1 MTGLGGGA
9 DVGSARRGAGSLTW
23 WQLRR
28 AWLAGGYGLGLNI
41 MINFLAPLRASELGA
56 SLFWI
61 GIIVGVPAVGPAV
74 FGFAIGALSDRLG
87 ARRTFQL
94 ATAGTVATTGAMAL
108 AGSWQVLLVLQV
120 LHGPLRAA
128 GWVSSQSYITTLDDD
143 PANRVRNTSRF
154 AFVTASSRTAMPL
167 AVAAVADWLGLRFAF
182 VAVAVYS
189 ALCFLLAL
197 SLADRGP
204 TAPAEGEEKGDVGS
218 GAVSSERPEEKAG
231 SGTGGPG
238 TAAGPAQ
245 AGPTRGRRDAVDLL
259 RTPGIQVAFLLSFA
273 RVWASSVLVAFY
285 SLLLVERGL
294 SKTVA
299 GLVVSANA
307 GTAMVMTLLVT
318 GLTGVMSKQ
327 ALTALGLA
335 AGAVGFALV
344 PATAGTA
351 LAFVPAVLA
360 GIGEGFSLP
369 LLIAIVGEVA
379 PARLQGMAI
388 GMRIGVNQGAQ
399 FTASALMGTVTGAV
413 GLAGGFPVAGAVT
426 AAVLAAAMARHLLPR
441 PERPG

>member
-1 MTGLGGGA
+1 MPDRAAAG
-9 DVGSARRGAGSLTW
+9 GSLTW

-61 GIIVGVPAVGPAV
+61 GIIVGVPAVGPAL
-74 FGFAIGALSDRLG
+74 FGFVIGALSDRLG

-94 ATAGTVATTGAMAL
+94 ATAGTAVTTGAMAL
-108 AGSWQVLLVLQV
+108 AGHWQVLLALQV

-128 GWVSSQSYITTLDDD
+128 GWVSSQSYITALDDD
-143 PANRVRNTSRF
+143 PANRIRNTSRF

-189 ALCFLLAL
+189 ALYLLLAL
-197 SLADRGP
+197 SLADRRPAASAEASEEG
-204 TAPAEGEEKGDVGS
+204 AAGAAEGAE
-218 GAVSSERPEEKAG
+218 GAASDMNDGPD
-231 SGTGGPG
+231 SGTGPG
-238 TAAGPAQ
+238 RGRGEAG
-245 AGPTRGRRDAVDLL
+245 RSRRDAVDLL
-259 RTPGIQVAFLLSFA
+259 RIPGIQVAFLLSFA

-318 GLTGVMSKQ
+318 GLARTMSKET
-327 ALTALGLA
+327 LTALGLA

-344 PATAGTA
+344 PATSGSA
-351 LAFVPAVLA
+351 LAFVPAVLV

-369 LLIAIVGEVA
+369 LLIAIVGEAA

-399 FTASALMGTVTGAV
+399 FTASTLMGAVTGAV
-413 GLAGGFPVAGAVT
+413 GLAAGFPVAGAVT
-426 AAVLAAAMARHLLPR
+426 AAVLAAAMARHTLPR
-441 PERPG
+441 PNRLG

>member
-1 MTGLGGGA
+1 MTGLGGA
-9 DVGSARRGAGSLTW
+9 DAGSARPGLGSLTW

-143 PANRVRNTSRF
+143 PAHRIRNTSRF

-167 AVAAVADWLGLRFAF
+167 VVAAVADWFGLRFAF

-189 ALCFLLAL
+189 ALYFLLAL

-204 TAPAEGEEKGDVGS
+204 AASAEEPEEKVGS
-218 GAVSSERPEEKAG
+218 GAVSSERSEEKAEAG
-231 SGTGGPG
+231 AGGPG
-238 TAAGPAQ
+238 TAASPAQ
-245 AGPTRGRRDAVDLL
+245 AGPGRSRRDAVDLL

-318 GLTGVMSKQ
+318 GLTGAMSKQ

-413 GLAGGFPVAGAVT
+413 GLAGGFPVAGAIT

-441 PERPG
+441 PVRPG

>member
-1 MTGLGGGA
+1 MPDRA
-9 DVGSARRGAGSLTW
+9 AAVGSLTW

-74 FGFAIGALSDRLG
+74 FGFVIGALSDRLG

-94 ATAGTVATTGAMAL
+94 ATAGTVVTTGAMAL
-108 AGSWQVLLVLQV
+108 AGHWQMLLALQV

-128 GWVSSQSYITTLDDD
+128 GWVSSQSYITALDDD
-143 PANRVRNTSRF
+143 PANRIRNTSRF

-167 AVAAVADWLGLRFAF
+167 AVAVVADWLGLRFAF

-189 ALCFLLAL
+189 ALYFLLAL

-204 TAPAEGEEKGDVGS
+204 AASSEEPAEVSAEGRS
-218 GAVSSERPEEKAG
+218 G
-231 SGTGGPG
+231 
-238 TAAGPAQ
+238 
-245 AGPTRGRRDAVDLL
+245 RDALDLL
-259 RTPGIQVAFLLSFA
+259 RIPGIQVAFLLSFA

-285 SLLLVERGL
+285 SLLLVEQGL

-318 GLTGVMSKQ
+318 GLARTMSKEV
-327 ALTALGLA
+327 LTALGLA
-335 AGAVGFALV
+335 AGAVGFALI
-344 PATAGTA
+344 PATGGSA
-351 LAFVPAVLA
+351 LAFVPAVLV

-369 LLIAIVGEVA
+369 LLIAIVGEAA

-399 FTASALMGTVTGAV
+399 FTASTLMGAVTGAV
-413 GLAGGFPVAGAVT
+413 GLAAGFPVAGAVT
-426 AAVLAAAMARHLLPR
+426 AAVLAAAMARHILPAR
-441 PERPG
+441 S

>member
-9 DVGSARRGAGSLTW
+9 AAGPARPGAGSLTW

-87 ARRTFQL
+87 ARRTVQL

-189 ALCFLLAL
+189 ALYFLLAL
-197 SLADRGP
+197 SLADREP
-204 TAPAEGEEKGDVGS
+204 TAPAEGT
-218 GAVSSERPEEKAG
+218 EEKAG
-231 SGTGGPG
+231 SGAGGPG

-245 AGPTRGRRDAVDLL
+245 AAPTRGRRDAVDLL

-318 GLTGVMSKQ
+318 GLTGAMSKQ

-441 PERPG
+441 PTRPG

>member
-1 MTGLGGGA
+1 MTGPGGA
-9 DVGSARRGAGSLTW
+9 DASLARPGVGSLTW

-167 AVAAVADWLGLRFAF
+167 AVAAVADWFGLRFAF

-189 ALCFLLAL
+189 ALYFLLAL

-204 TAPAEGEEKGDVGS
+204 TAPAEEPEEKAGS

-231 SGTGGPG
+231 PGAGGPG
-238 TAAGPAQ
+238 TGTAASSARADP
-245 AGPTRGRRDAVDLL
+245 PRSRRDAVDLL

-318 GLTGVMSKQ
+318 GLTGAMSKE

-344 PATAGTA
+344 PATAGSA
-351 LAFVPAVLA
+351 LAFVPAVLV

-413 GLAGGFPVAGAVT
+413 GLAGGFPVAGAIT

-441 PERPG
+441 PG

>member
-1 MTGLGGGA
+1 MTGLGGA
-9 DVGSARRGAGSLTW
+9 DAGSARLGVGSLTW

-74 FGFAIGALSDRLG
+74 FGFAIGAVSDRLG

-108 AGSWQVLLVLQV
+108 AGSWQMLLALQV

-128 GWVSSQSYITTLDDD
+128 GWVSSQSYITAIDDD
-143 PANRVRNTSRF
+143 PDNRIRNTSRF

-167 AVAAVADWLGLRFAF
+167 VVAAVADWFGLRFAF
-182 VAVAVYS
+182 AAVAVYS
-189 ALCFLLAL
+189 ALYFLLAL

-204 TAPAEGEEKGDVGS
+204 AAP
-218 GAVSSERPEEKAG
+218 PEEEVSAQAAAAG
-231 SGTGGPG
+231 SDPSRSE
-238 TAAGPAQ
+238 AG
-245 AGPTRGRRDAVDLL
+245 RSRRDAVDLL
-259 RTPGIQVAFLLSFA
+259 RNPGIQVAFLLSFA

-285 SLLLVERGL
+285 SLLLVQEGL
-294 SKTVA
+294 SKTMA

-318 GLTGVMSKQ
+318 RLSHALSKQ

-344 PATAGTA
+344 PATGGSV
-351 LAFVPAVLA
+351 LAFIPAVLV

-399 FTASALMGTVTGAV
+399 FTASTLMGVVTGAV
-413 GLAGGFPVAGAVT
+413 GLAAGFPVAGAVT
-426 AAVLAAAMARHLLPR
+426 AAVLAAAMARHTLPR
-441 PERPG
+441 PTRSG

>member
-9 DVGSARRGAGSLTW
+9 GAGSARPGAGSLTW

-189 ALCFLLAL
+189 ALYFLLAL

-204 TAPAEGEEKGDVGS
+204 TAPAEGEGETVTGV
-218 GAVSSERPEEKAG
+218 
-231 SGTGGPG
+231 GGPG
-238 TAAGPAQ
+238 TAASPAQ

-318 GLTGVMSKQ
+318 GLTGAMSKQ

-441 PERPG
+441 PG

>member
-1 MTGLGGGA
+1 MPDRAAAG
-9 DVGSARRGAGSLTW
+9 GSLTW

-74 FGFAIGALSDRLG
+74 FGFVIGALSDRLG

-94 ATAGTVATTGAMAL
+94 ATAGTAVTTGAMAL
-108 AGSWQVLLVLQV
+108 AGHWQVLLALQV

-128 GWVSSQSYITTLDDD
+128 GWVSSQSYITALDDD
-143 PANRVRNTSRF
+143 PANRIRNTSRF

-189 ALCFLLAL
+189 ALYLLLAL

-204 TAPAEGEEKGDVGS
+204 ADSAEGPEDGTAGVGS
-218 GAVSSERPEEKAG
+218 TGSDAAAG
-231 SGTGGPG
+231 SAAG
-238 TAAGPAQ
+238 AAGPDSG
-245 AGPTRGRRDAVDLL
+245 AGPGRGRGEAGRSRRDAVDLL
-259 RTPGIQVAFLLSFA
+259 RIPGIQVAFLLSFA

-318 GLTGVMSKQ
+318 GLARTMSKET
-327 ALTALGLA
+327 LTALGLA

-344 PATAGTA
+344 PATGGSA
-351 LAFVPAVLA
+351 LAFVPAVLV

-369 LLIAIVGEVA
+369 LLIAIVGEAA

-399 FTASALMGTVTGAV
+399 FTASTLMGAVTGAV
-413 GLAGGFPVAGAVT
+413 GLAAGFPVAGAVT
-426 AAVLAAAMARHLLPR
+426 AAVLAAAMARHTLPAR
-441 PERPG
+441 S

>member
-1 MTGLGGGA
+1 MTGLGGA
-9 DVGSARRGAGSLTW
+9 DAGSARLSVGSLTW

-74 FGFAIGALSDRLG
+74 FGFAIGAVSDRLG

-94 ATAGTVATTGAMAL
+94 ATAGTVVTTGAMAL

-128 GWVSSQSYITTLDDD
+128 GWVSSQSYITAIDDNPD
-143 PANRVRNTSRF
+143 NRIRNTSRF

-167 AVAAVADWLGLRFAF
+167 AVAAVADWFGLRFAF
-182 VAVAVYS
+182 AAVAVYS
-189 ALCFLLAL
+189 ALYFLLAL

-204 TAPAEGEEKGDVGS
+204 AAAPKEEVSARAEAG
-218 GAVSSERPEEKAG
+218 AG
-231 SGTGGPG
+231 SDPG
-238 TAAGPAQ
+238 QGEAVRSEAGRGE
-245 AGPTRGRRDAVDLL
+245 AGRSRHDAVDLL
-259 RTPGIQVAFLLSFA
+259 RNPGIQVAFLLSFA

-285 SLLLVERGL
+285 SLLLVQEGL

-318 GLTGVMSKQ
+318 RLSHAMSKQ

-344 PATAGTA
+344 PATGGSV
-351 LAFVPAVLA
+351 LAFIPAVLV

-399 FTASALMGTVTGAV
+399 FTASTLMGVVTGAV
-413 GLAGGFPVAGAVT
+413 GLAAGFPVAGAVT
-426 AAVLAAAMARHLLPR
+426 AAVLAAAMARHVVSR
-441 PERPG
+441 PTRSG

>member
-9 DVGSARRGAGSLTW
+9 GAGSTRRGAGSLTW

-189 ALCFLLAL
+189 ALYFLLAL

-204 TAPAEGEEKGDVGS
+204 APPAEEKGDVRS
-218 GAVSSERPEEKAG
+218 GAVSSERPEEKAEAG
-231 SGTGGPG
+231 AGGPG
-238 TAAGPAQ
+238 TAASSAQ
-245 AGPTRGRRDAVDLL
+245 AGKGRSRRDAVDLL

-318 GLTGVMSKQ
+318 GLTGAMSKQ

-441 PERPG
+441 PG

>member
-1 MTGLGGGA
+1 MTGFDGA
-9 DVGSARRGAGSLTW
+9 DAGSARLGVGSLTW

-74 FGFAIGALSDRLG
+74 FGFAIGAVSDRLG

-108 AGSWQVLLVLQV
+108 AGSWQMLLVLQV

-128 GWVSSQSYITTLDDD
+128 GWVSSQSYITAIDAD
-143 PANRVRNTSRF
+143 PDNRIRNTSRF

-167 AVAAVADWLGLRFAF
+167 AVAAVADWFGLRFAF

-189 ALCFLLAL
+189 ALYFLLAL

-204 TAPAEGEEKGDVGS
+204 SAA
-218 GAVSSERPEEKAG
+218 PEEEVSAQAAAG
-231 SGTGGPG
+231 AGPDPSRGEAVRGGPG
-238 TAAGPAQ
+238 RGEAGQ
-245 AGPTRGRRDAVDLL
+245 SRRDAVDLL
-259 RTPGIQVAFLLSFA
+259 RNPGIQVAFLLSFA

-285 SLLLVERGL
+285 SLLLVQEGL
-294 SKTVA
+294 SKTMA

-318 GLTGVMSKQ
+318 RLSHALSKQ

-344 PATAGTA
+344 PATGGSV
-351 LAFVPAVLA
+351 LAFVPAVLV

-399 FTASALMGTVTGAV
+399 FTASTLMGVVTGAV
-413 GLAGGFPVAGAVT
+413 GLAAGFPVAGAVT
-426 AAVLAAAMARHLLPR
+426 AAVLAAAMARHVLPR
-441 PERPG
+441 PTRSG

>member
-1 MTGLGGGA
+1 MTGLGGA
-9 DVGSARRGAGSLTW
+9 DAGSARLGVGSLTW

-74 FGFAIGALSDRLG
+74 FGFAIGAVSDRLG

-108 AGSWQVLLVLQV
+108 AGSWQMLLVLQV

-128 GWVSSQSYITTLDDD
+128 GWVSSQSYITAIDAD
-143 PANRVRNTSRF
+143 PDNRIRNTSRF

-167 AVAAVADWLGLRFAF
+167 VVAAVADWFGLRFAF
-182 VAVAVYS
+182 AAGAVYS
-189 ALCFLLAL
+189 ALYFLLAL

-204 TAPAEGEEKGDVGS
+204 AAP
-218 GAVSSERPEEKAG
+218 PEEEEVSAQAAASAG
-231 SGTGGPG
+231 SDPHRGEAVRGE
-238 TAAGPAQ
+238 AGRVE
-245 AGPTRGRRDAVDLL
+245 AGRSRRDAVDLL
-259 RTPGIQVAFLLSFA
+259 RNPGIQVAFLLSFA

-285 SLLLVERGL
+285 SLLLVQEGL

-318 GLTGVMSKQ
+318 RLSHAVSKQ
-327 ALTALGLA
+327 VLTALGLA

-344 PATAGTA
+344 PATGGSV
-351 LAFVPAVLA
+351 LAFVPAVLV

-399 FTASALMGTVTGAV
+399 FTASTLMGVVTGAV
-413 GLAGGFPVAGAVT
+413 GLAAGFPVAGAVT
-426 AAVLAAAMARHLLPR
+426 AAVLAAAMARHTLSSTLPAID
-441 PERPG
+441 

>member
-1 MTGLGGGA
+1 MTGLGGA
-9 DVGSARRGAGSLTW
+9 DVGSTRSARPGVGSLTW

-143 PANRVRNTSRF
+143 PANRIRNTSRF

-167 AVAAVADWLGLRFAF
+167 AVAAVADWFGLRFAF

-189 ALCFLLAL
+189 ALYFLLAL

-204 TAPAEGEEKGDVGS
+204 TAPAEE
-218 GAVSSERPEEKAG
+218 PEEKAEAG
-231 SGTGGPG
+231 AGGPG
-238 TAAGPAQ
+238 TAASPAQ
-245 AGPTRGRRDAVDLL
+245 AGPGRSRRDALDLL

-318 GLTGVMSKQ
+318 GLTGAMSKQ

-344 PATAGTA
+344 PATAGTV

-413 GLAGGFPVAGAVT
+413 GLAGGFPVAGAIT

-441 PERPG
+441 PARPG

>member
-1 MTGLGGGA
+1 MTGLGGA
-9 DVGSARRGAGSLTW
+9 DAGSARPGVGSLTW

-74 FGFAIGALSDRLG
+74 FGFAIGAVSDRLG

-108 AGSWQVLLVLQV
+108 AGSWQMLLALQV

-128 GWVSSQSYITTLDDD
+128 GWVSSQSYITAIDDD
-143 PANRVRNTSRF
+143 PDNRIRNTSRF

-167 AVAAVADWLGLRFAF
+167 AVAAVADWFGLRFAF

-189 ALCFLLAL
+189 ALYFLLAL

-204 TAPAEGEEKGDVGS
+204 SAAPEEEVSAQAATGAGSDPGRSEVVRS
-218 GAVSSERPEEKAG
+218 GAGRGEAG
-231 SGTGGPG
+231 RS
-238 TAAGPAQ
+238 
-245 AGPTRGRRDAVDLL
+245 RRDAMDLL
-259 RTPGIQVAFLLSFA
+259 RNPGIQVAFLLSFA

-285 SLLLVERGL
+285 SLLLVQEGL

-318 GLTGVMSKQ
+318 RLSHAVSKQ
-327 ALTALGLA
+327 VLTALGLA

-344 PATAGTA
+344 PATGGSV
-351 LAFVPAVLA
+351 LAFIPAVLV

-399 FTASALMGTVTGAV
+399 FTASTLMGVVTGAV
-413 GLAGGFPVAGAVT
+413 GLAAGFPVAGAVT
-426 AAVLAAAMARHLLPR
+426 AAVLAAAMARHTLPR
-441 PERPG
+441 PASSG

>member
-1 MTGLGGGA
+1 MPDRAAAG
-9 DVGSARRGAGSLTW
+9 GSLTW

-74 FGFAIGALSDRLG
+74 FGFVIGALSDRLG

-94 ATAGTVATTGAMAL
+94 ATAGTVVTTGAMAL
-108 AGSWQVLLVLQV
+108 AGHWQVLLVLQV

-128 GWVSSQSYITTLDDD
+128 GWVSSQSYITALDDD
-143 PANRVRNTSRF
+143 PANRIRNTSRF

-167 AVAAVADWLGLRFAF
+167 AVAVVADWLGLRFAF

-189 ALCFLLAL
+189 ALYFLLAL

-204 TAPAEGEEKGDVGS
+204 AASAEEPED
-218 GAVSSERPEEKAG
+218 GAAGAG
-231 SGTGGPG
+231 STGSDAAAGSAVG
-238 TAAGPAQ
+238 AMSDAAGPARGE
-245 AGPTRGRRDAVDLL
+245 AGRSGRDALDLL
-259 RTPGIQVAFLLSFA
+259 RIPGIQVAFLLSFA

-318 GLTGVMSKQ
+318 GLARTMSKE

-335 AGAVGFALV
+335 AGAVGFALI
-344 PATAGTA
+344 PATGGSA
-351 LAFVPAVLA
+351 LAFVPAVLV

-369 LLIAIVGEVA
+369 LLIAIVGEAA

-399 FTASALMGTVTGAV
+399 FTASTLMGAVTGAV
-413 GLAGGFPVAGAVT
+413 GLAAGFPIAGAVT
-426 AAVLAAAMARHLLPR
+426 AAVLAAAMARHILPR
-441 PERPG
+441 PGCH

>member
-1 MTGLGGGA
+1 MTGPGGA
-9 DVGSARRGAGSLTW
+9 DASLARPGVGSLTW

-143 PANRVRNTSRF
+143 PANRIRNTSRF

-167 AVAAVADWLGLRFAF
+167 AVAAVADWFGLRFAF

-189 ALCFLLAL
+189 ALYFLLAL

-204 TAPAEGEEKGDVGS
+204 TVPVQEEGDVGS
-218 GAVSSERPEEKAG
+218 GAVSSERSEEKAEAG
-231 SGTGGPG
+231 AGGPGTG

-245 AGPTRGRRDAVDLL
+245 AGPGRSRRDAVDLL

-318 GLTGVMSKQ
+318 GLAGAMSKQ

-344 PATAGTA
+344 PATAGTV
-351 LAFVPAVLA
+351 LAFVPAVLV

-399 FTASALMGTVTGAV
+399 FTASALMGTVTGVV
-413 GLAGGFPVAGAVT
+413 GLAGGFPVAGAIT

-441 PERPG
+441 PARPG

>member
-1 MTGLGGGA
+1 MTEFGGA
-9 DVGSARRGAGSLTW
+9 DAGSARLGVGSLTW

-74 FGFAIGALSDRLG
+74 FGFAIGAVSDRLG

-94 ATAGTVATTGAMAL
+94 ATAGTVVTTGAMAL
-108 AGSWQVLLVLQV
+108 AGSWQMLLVLQV

-128 GWVSSQSYITTLDDD
+128 GWVSSQSYITAIDDD
-143 PANRVRNTSRF
+143 PDNRIRNTSRF
-154 AFVTASSRTAMPL
+154 AFVTASSRTVMPL
-167 AVAAVADWLGLRFAF
+167 AVAAVADWFGLRFAF

-189 ALCFLLAL
+189 ALYFLLAL

-204 TAPAEGEEKGDVGS
+204 AA
-218 GAVSSERPEEKAG
+218 APEEEVSAQAAAGAG
-231 SGTGGPG
+231 SDPG
-238 TAAGPAQ
+238 RGEAGQ
-245 AGPTRGRRDAVDLL
+245 SRRDAVDLL
-259 RTPGIQVAFLLSFA
+259 RNPGIQVAFLLSFA

-285 SLLLVERGL
+285 SLLLVQEGL

-318 GLTGVMSKQ
+318 RLSHALSKQ

-344 PATAGTA
+344 PATGGSA
-351 LAFVPAVLA
+351 LAFIPAVLV

-399 FTASALMGTVTGAV
+399 FTASTLMGVVTGAV
-413 GLAGGFPVAGAVT
+413 GLAAGFPVAGAVT
-426 AAVLAAAMARHLLPR
+426 AAVLAAAMARHTLPR
-441 PERPG
+441 PASSG

>member
-1 MTGLGGGA
+1 MTGLGGA
-9 DVGSARRGAGSLTW
+9 DSGSARLGVGSLTW

-74 FGFAIGALSDRLG
+74 FGFAIGAVSDRLG

-94 ATAGTVATTGAMAL
+94 ATAGTVVTTGAMAL
-108 AGSWQVLLVLQV
+108 AGSWQMLLVLQV

-128 GWVSSQSYITTLDDD
+128 GWVSSQSYITAIDDD
-143 PANRVRNTSRF
+143 PDNRIRNTSRF

-167 AVAAVADWLGLRFAF
+167 AVAAVADWFGLRFAF

-189 ALCFLLAL
+189 ALYFLLAL

-204 TAPAEGEEKGDVGS
+204 ASA
-218 GAVSSERPEEKAG
+218 PEEVSAQAEAG
-231 SGTGGPG
+231 
-238 TAAGPAQ
+238 AGPDPDRAETGRGG
-245 AGPTRGRRDAVDLL
+245 AGRNRRDAVDLL
-259 RTPGIQVAFLLSFA
+259 RNPGIQVAFLLSFA

-285 SLLLVERGL
+285 SLLLVQEGL
-294 SKTVA
+294 SKTMA

-318 GLTGVMSKQ
+318 RLSHALSKQ

-344 PATAGTA
+344 PATGGSV
-351 LAFVPAVLA
+351 LAFIPAVLV

-399 FTASALMGTVTGAV
+399 FTASTLMGVVTGAV
-413 GLAGGFPVAGAVT
+413 GLAAGFPVAGAVT
-426 AAVLAAAMARHLLPR
+426 AAVLAAAMARHVLPR
-441 PERPG
+441 PTRSG

>member
-1 MTGLGGGA
+1 MTGLGGA
-9 DVGSARRGAGSLTW
+9 DAGSARLSVGSLTW

-74 FGFAIGALSDRLG
+74 FGFAIGAVSDRLG

-94 ATAGTVATTGAMAL
+94 ATAGTVVTTGAMAL
-108 AGSWQVLLVLQV
+108 AGSWQMLLVLQV

-128 GWVSSQSYITTLDDD
+128 GWVSSQSYITAIDDD
-143 PANRVRNTSRF
+143 PDNRIRNTSRF

-167 AVAAVADWLGLRFAF
+167 AVAAVADWFGLRFAF

-189 ALCFLLAL
+189 ALYFLLAL

-204 TAPAEGEEKGDVGS
+204 AA
-218 GAVSSERPEEKAG
+218 APEEVSAQA
-231 SGTGGPG
+231 
-238 TAAGPAQ
+238 AAG
-245 AGPTRGRRDAVDLL
+245 AGPDPSRGEAVRSEAGRGEAVRRGAGRGEAGRSRRDAVDLL
-259 RTPGIQVAFLLSFA
+259 RNPGIQVAFLLSFA

-285 SLLLVERGL
+285 SLLLVQEGL

-318 GLTGVMSKQ
+318 RLSHAVSKQ
-327 ALTALGLA
+327 VLTALGLA

-344 PATAGTA
+344 PATGGSV
-351 LAFVPAVLA
+351 LAFVPAVLV

-399 FTASALMGTVTGAV
+399 FTASTLMGVVTGAV
-413 GLAGGFPVAGAVT
+413 GLAAGFPVAGAVT
-426 AAVLAAAMARHLLPR
+426 AAVLAAAMARHTLSSTLPAID
-441 PERPG
+441 

>member
-1 MTGLGGGA
+1 MTGLGGA
-9 DVGSARRGAGSLTW
+9 DAGSARPGVGSLTW

-74 FGFAIGALSDRLG
+74 FGFAIGAVSDRLG

-108 AGSWQVLLVLQV
+108 AGSWQMLLALQV

-128 GWVSSQSYITTLDDD
+128 GWVSSQSYITAIDDD
-143 PANRVRNTSRF
+143 PDNRIRNTSRF

-167 AVAAVADWLGLRFAF
+167 AVAAVADWFGLRFAF

-189 ALCFLLAL
+189 ALYFLLAL

-204 TAPAEGEEKGDVGS
+204 AAAPEGE
-218 GAVSSERPEEKAG
+218 VSAQAATGAG
-231 SGTGGPG
+231 SDPSRSETGRVE
-238 TAAGPAQ
+238 AG
-245 AGPTRGRRDAVDLL
+245 RSRRDAVDLL
-259 RTPGIQVAFLLSFA
+259 RNPGIQVAFLLSFA

-285 SLLLVERGL
+285 SLLLVQEGL
-294 SKTVA
+294 PKTMA

-318 GLTGVMSKQ
+318 RLSHALSKQ
-327 ALTALGLA
+327 VLTALGLA

-344 PATAGTA
+344 PATGGSV
-351 LAFVPAVLA
+351 LAFVPAVLV

-399 FTASALMGTVTGAV
+399 FTASTLMGVVTGAV
-413 GLAGGFPVAGAVT
+413 GLAAGFPVAGAVT
-426 AAVLAAAMARHLLPR
+426 AAVLAAAMARHVLPR
-441 PERPG
+441 PTRSG

>member
-1 MTGLGGGA
+1 MTGPGGA
-9 DVGSARRGAGSLTW
+9 DAGSARPGLGSLTW

-143 PANRVRNTSRF
+143 PANRIRNTSRF

-167 AVAAVADWLGLRFAF
+167 AVAAVADWFGLRFAF

-189 ALCFLLAL
+189 ALYFLLAL

-204 TAPAEGEEKGDVGS
+204 TASAEEPEEKAGS
-218 GAVSSERPEEKAG
+218 GAVSSERPEEKAEAG
-231 SGTGGPG
+231 AGGPG
-238 TAAGPAQ
+238 TAASPAQ
-245 AGPTRGRRDAVDLL
+245 AGPGRSRRDAVDLL

-318 GLTGVMSKQ
+318 GLTGAMSKQ

-344 PATAGTA
+344 PATAGTV
-351 LAFVPAVLA
+351 LAFVPAVLV

-413 GLAGGFPVAGAVT
+413 GLAGGFPVAGAIT

-441 PERPG
+441 PTRPG

>member
-1 MTGLGGGA
+1 MTGPGGA
-9 DVGSARRGAGSLTW
+9 DARSARPGLGSLTW

-167 AVAAVADWLGLRFAF
+167 AVAAVADWFGLRFAF

-189 ALCFLLAL
+189 ALYFLLAL

-204 TAPAEGEEKGDVGS
+204 TALAEEEEKVGS
-218 GAVSSERPEEKAG
+218 GAVSSERPEEKAEAG
-231 SGTGGPG
+231 AGGPETG
-238 TAAGPAQ
+238 TAASPAQ
-245 AGPTRGRRDAVDLL
+245 AGPGRSRRDAVDLL

-318 GLTGVMSKQ
+318 GLTGAMSKQ

-335 AGAVGFALV
+335 AGAVGFALI

-351 LAFVPAVLA
+351 LAFVPAVLV

-413 GLAGGFPVAGAVT
+413 GLAGGFPVAGAIT

-441 PERPG
+441 PARPG

>member
-9 DVGSARRGAGSLTW
+9 GAGSTHRGVGSLTW

-189 ALCFLLAL
+189 ALYFLLAL

-204 TAPAEGEEKGDVGS
+204 TAPAEGEGETVT
-218 GAVSSERPEEKAG
+218 GAVSSEGPEEMTAAG
-231 SGTGGPG
+231 AGGPG

-245 AGPTRGRRDAVDLL
+245 AAPTRGRRDAVDLL

-318 GLTGVMSKQ
+318 GLTRAMSKQ

>member
-1 MTGLGGGA
+1 MPDRAAAG
-9 DVGSARRGAGSLTW
+9 GSLTW

-74 FGFAIGALSDRLG
+74 FGFVIGALSDRLG

-94 ATAGTVATTGAMAL
+94 ATAGTVVTTGAMAL
-108 AGSWQVLLVLQV
+108 AGHWQMLLALQV

-128 GWVSSQSYITTLDDD
+128 GWVSSQSYITALDDD
-143 PANRVRNTSRF
+143 PANRIRNTSRF

-167 AVAAVADWLGLRFAF
+167 AVAVVADWLGLRFAF

-189 ALCFLLAL
+189 ALYFLLAL

-204 TAPAEGEEKGDVGS
+204 ATSVGEPEDSAAGAGSTGSDAAAESAGGAMSDEPGS
-218 GAVSSERPEEKAG
+218 GRGK
-231 SGTGGPG
+231 SG
-238 TAAGPAQ
+238 
-245 AGPTRGRRDAVDLL
+245 RSRRDALDLL
-259 RTPGIQVAFLLSFA
+259 RIPGIQVAFLLSFA

-285 SLLLVERGL
+285 SLLLVEQGL

-318 GLTGVMSKQ
+318 GLAQTMSKEV
-327 ALTALGLA
+327 LTALGLA
-335 AGAVGFALV
+335 AGAVGFALI
-344 PATAGTA
+344 PATGGSA
-351 LAFVPAVLA
+351 LAFVPAVLV

-369 LLIAIVGEVA
+369 LLIAIVGEAA

-399 FTASALMGTVTGAV
+399 FTASTLMGAVTGAV
-413 GLAGGFPVAGAVT
+413 GLAAGFPVAGAVT
-426 AAVLAAAMARHLLPR
+426 AAVLAAAMARHILPAR
-441 PERPG
+441 S

>member
-1 MTGLGGGA
+1 MTGLGGA
-9 DVGSARRGAGSLTW
+9 DASSARSGVGSLTW

-143 PANRVRNTSRF
+143 PANRIRNTSRF

-167 AVAAVADWLGLRFAF
+167 AVAAVADWFGLRFAF

-189 ALCFLLAL
+189 ALYFLLAL

-204 TAPAEGEEKGDVGS
+204 TAPAEEKVETG
-218 GAVSSERPEEKAG
+218 AG
-231 SGTGGPG
+231 SPG
-238 TAAGPAQ
+238 TAVSPAQ
-245 AGPTRGRRDAVDLL
+245 AGPGRSRRDAVDLL

-318 GLTGVMSKQ
+318 GLTGAMSKQ

-413 GLAGGFPVAGAVT
+413 GLAGGFPVAGAIT

-441 PERPG
+441 SIRPD

>member
-1 MTGLGGGA
+1 MTGPGGA
-9 DVGSARRGAGSLTW
+9 GVGSARSARPGLGSLTW

-143 PANRVRNTSRF
+143 PANRIRNTSRF

-167 AVAAVADWLGLRFAF
+167 AVAAVADWFGLRFAF

-189 ALCFLLAL
+189 ALYFLLAL

-204 TAPAEGEEKGDVGS
+204 TAPVEEEGDVGS
-218 GAVSSERPEEKAG
+218 GA
-231 SGTGGPG
+231 GGPG
-238 TAAGPAQ
+238 IAASPAQ
-245 AGPTRGRRDAVDLL
+245 AGPGRSRRDAVDLL

-294 SKTVA
+294 SKTLA

-318 GLTGVMSKQ
+318 GLTGAMSKQ

-344 PATAGTA
+344 PATAGTV
-351 LAFVPAVLA
+351 LAFVPAVLV

-413 GLAGGFPVAGAVT
+413 GLAGGFPVAGAIT

-441 PERPG
+441 SVHPG

>member
-1 MTGLGGGA
+1 MT
-9 DVGSARRGAGSLTW
+9 GSLTW

-108 AGSWQVLLVLQV
+108 AGHWQVLLVLQV

-128 GWVSSQSYITTLDDD
+128 GWVSSQSYITALDDD
-143 PANRVRNTSRF
+143 PANRIRNTSRF

-167 AVAAVADWLGLRFAF
+167 VVAAVADWLGLRFAF
-182 VAVAVYS
+182 VAVAAYS
-189 ALCFLLAL
+189 ALYFLLAL

-204 TAPAEGEEKGDVGS
+204 AAPAEAPEGE
-218 GAVSSERPEEKAG
+218 AAARTAG
-231 SGTGGPG
+231 SGTAADPARGGSG
-238 TAAGPAQ
+238 
-245 AGPTRGRRDAVDLL
+245 RGRRDAMDLL
-259 RTPGIQVAFLLSFA
+259 RTPGIQVVFLLSFA

-285 SLLLVERGL
+285 SLLLVDRGL

-318 GLTGVMSKQ
+318 GLARAMSKQ
-327 ALTALGLA
+327 TLTALGLA

-344 PATAGTA
+344 PATAGSA
-351 LAFVPAVLA
+351 LAFVPAVLV

-399 FTASALMGTVTGAV
+399 FTASTLMGVVAGAL
-413 GLAGGFPVAGAVT
+413 GLAAGFPVAGAVT
-426 AAVLAAAMARHLLPR
+426 AAVLAAAMARHALS
-441 PERPG
+441 RPGRSG

>member
-1 MTGLGGGA
+1 MPDRA
-9 DVGSARRGAGSLTW
+9 AAVGSLTW

-74 FGFAIGALSDRLG
+74 FGFVIGALSDRLG

-94 ATAGTVATTGAMAL
+94 ATAGTVVTTGAMAL
-108 AGSWQVLLVLQV
+108 AGHWQVLLVLQV

-128 GWVSSQSYITTLDDD
+128 GWVSSQSYITALDDD
-143 PANRVRNTSRF
+143 PANRIRNTSRF

-189 ALCFLLAL
+189 ALYFLLAL

-204 TAPAEGEEKGDVGS
+204 AASVEEPEDVAEAAESTGS
-218 GAVSSERPEEKAG
+218 DAAAG
-231 SGTGGPG
+231 SAAGAGPVMAAESAVGTASD
-238 TAAGPAQ
+238 AAGP
-245 AGPTRGRRDAVDLL
+245 GRAESGRSGRDALDLL
-259 RTPGIQVAFLLSFA
+259 RIPGIQVAFLLSFA

-318 GLTGVMSKQ
+318 GLARTMSKE

-335 AGAVGFALV
+335 AGAVGFALI
-344 PATAGTA
+344 PATGGSA
-351 LAFVPAVLA
+351 LAFIPAVLV

-369 LLIAIVGEVA
+369 LLIAIVGEAA

-399 FTASALMGTVTGAV
+399 FTASTLMGAVTGAV
-413 GLAGGFPVAGAVT
+413 GLAAGFPIAGAVT
-426 AAVLAAAMARHLLPR
+426 AAVLAAAMARHTLPAR
-441 PERPG
+441 S

>member
-9 DVGSARRGAGSLTW
+9 DVGSARPGAGSLTW

-143 PANRVRNTSRF
+143 PANRIRNTSRF

-189 ALCFLLAL
+189 ALYFLLAL

-204 TAPAEGEEKGDVGS
+204 TAPAEGEGDVES
-218 GAVSSERPEEKAG
+218 GAVSSEGPEEMIAA
-231 SGTGGPG
+231 SAGGPG

-318 GLTGVMSKQ
+318 GLTGAMSKQ

>member
-1 MTGLGGGA
+1 MPDRA
-9 DVGSARRGAGSLTW
+9 AAVGSLTW

-74 FGFAIGALSDRLG
+74 FGFVIGALSDRLG

-94 ATAGTVATTGAMAL
+94 ATAGTVVTTGAMAL
-108 AGSWQVLLVLQV
+108 AGHWQVLLALQV

-128 GWVSSQSYITTLDDD
+128 GWVSSQSYITALDDD
-143 PANRVRNTSRF
+143 PANRIRNTSRF

-167 AVAAVADWLGLRFAF
+167 AVAVVADGLGLRFAF

-189 ALCFLLAL
+189 ALYFLLAL
-197 SLADRGP
+197 SLAGRGP
-204 TAPAEGEEKGDVGS
+204 AASAKEPEDGAAGARSTGS
-218 GAVSSERPEEKAG
+218 DAAAG
-231 SGTGGPG
+231 SAVGAMSDESGQG
-238 TAAGPAQ
+238 
-245 AGPTRGRRDAVDLL
+245 RGESGRSGRDALDLL
-259 RTPGIQVAFLLSFA
+259 RIPGIQVAFLLSFA

-285 SLLLVERGL
+285 SLLLVEQGL

-318 GLTGVMSKQ
+318 GLAQTMSKEV
-327 ALTALGLA
+327 LTALGLA
-335 AGAVGFALV
+335 AGAVGFALI
-344 PATAGTA
+344 PATGGSA
-351 LAFVPAVLA
+351 LAFVPAVLV

-369 LLIAIVGEVA
+369 LLIAIVGEAA

-399 FTASALMGTVTGAV
+399 FTASTLMGAVTGAV
-413 GLAGGFPVAGAVT
+413 GLAAGFPVAGAVT
-426 AAVLAAAMARHLLPR
+426 AAVLAAAMARHTLPR
-441 PERPG
+441 PGCH